1 VSGYL
6 RRLAT
11 TGAAYTAA
19 SILSKLIAVALLPLY
34 TRHLSTDDYGA
45 AEILFAGVVTA
56 SIVVRLGL
64 IESVLRYYYRE
75 DEDPDR
81 IVAATFSGL
90 FWFSTVG
97 ALVLLP
103 FAGPLSELLLD
114 EPAAELTRIAIGG
127 LWVATLFEY
136 LLTLYRLDERA
147 RAYFITTITN
157 VLATIALTV
166 ILVVG
171 VGDGARGLL
180 LGSYVTGAVF
190 VVVLIFEQRRRLT
203 LRVDPPLLKRLLRF
217 GLPTM
222 PAEVSLYLL
231 NFVDRLIIV
240 HYVGLSEAGLYSIAV
255 KFAQAVNVLVR
266 GFQLAWPPLAYSIR
280 DDDEA
285 RRTYATIITLF
296 LAGCTWMVVGLW
308 LLAQYL
314 LRFFAAPEFFDAYEV
329 VGLIAAAVT
338 LYALYMVM
346 VVVLGR
352 TGRTEFNLPAAL
364 GALVS
369 NVVLNLLL
377 VPPLGIVGAGLALV
391 GSYLVVVALMYW
403 FTERLFPVPYEWGR
417 LARVLFA
424 AAALIAFGELALP
437 AAGFAG
443 FLGRLA
449 LGLLFPVALFATGFF
464 NAEERG
470 WLARLRHPGELAA
483 SFAAIRARPAV
494 VDGDPGEVY
503 EAERIDEDS
512 RF

>member
-1 VSGYL
+1 MSGYL

-97 ALVLLP
+97 AIVLLP